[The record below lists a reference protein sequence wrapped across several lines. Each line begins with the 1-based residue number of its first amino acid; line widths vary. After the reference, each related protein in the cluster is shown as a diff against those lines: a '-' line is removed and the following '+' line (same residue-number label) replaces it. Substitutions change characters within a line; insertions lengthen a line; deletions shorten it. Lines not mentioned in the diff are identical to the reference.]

1 MRRTQPLHILT
12 FLALGVI
19 IEIMDSRITYW
30 EKPGKKNTKG
40 TIALALKR
48 ADELNID
55 DIVIATC
62 TGYSA
67 KVLLQKAKNK
77 KIVVVT
83 HQAGFAKPGEM
94 EMKPGVIEFLKKK
107 DVKIYTGTHFF
118 GGFGRAIRFKFG
130 GLEPEEIAANTLRIF
145 GEGTKV
151 AIEIAI
157 MALDAGLIPY
167 GKEIISIGGTG
178 SGVDT
183 AIVCVPRHGK
193 DFFNFEVREIICKP
207 RER

>member
-1 MRRTQPLHILT
+1 MKY
-12 FLALGVI
+12 
-19 IEIMDSRITYW
+19 EITYF
-30 EKPGKKNTKG
+30 EKPGKVNTQR
-40 TIALALKR
+40 TIGLAVKR
-48 ADELNID
+48 AEELNIEH
-55 DIVIATC
+55 IVVATC

-67 KVLLQKAKNK
+67 KVLLQKAKDK

-94 EMKPGVIEFLKKK
+94 EIKPNVIEFLKNKGAK
-107 DVKIYTGTHFF
+107 VYTGTHFF

-145 GEGTKV
+145 GEGIKV
-151 AIEIAI
+151 AVEIAI

-207 RER
+207 RRR

>member
-1 MRRTQPLHILT
+1 MKS
-12 FLALGVI
+12 
-19 IEIMDSRITYW
+19 EIVYF
-30 EKPGKKNTKG
+30 EKPGKINTKR
-40 TIALALKR
+40 TIELALKR

-55 DIVIATC
+55 HIIIATC

-67 KVLLQKAKNK
+67 KALLNKAGNK
-77 KIVVVT
+77 KVIAVT

-94 EMKPGVIEFLKKK
+94 EIKPAVLRYLKNKGAK
-107 DVKIYTGTHFF
+107 VFTGTHFF

-130 GLEPEEIAANTLRIF
+130 GLEPEELAANTLRIF

-167 GKEIISIGGTG
+167 NKEIISIGGTG

-183 AIVCVPRHGK
+183 AIVCIPRHGK

-207 RER
+207 RIR